1 MPELWFAASADR
13 LLYELE
19 ADETRRRLFDRINA
33 VLSEL
38 ERDSNQLHLR
48 RHRFQI
54 GMWGVIAA
62 SGADEWI
69 VLWEPHPDIDDAII
83 IQYVGPSAF

>member
-19 ADETRRRLFDRINA
+19 ADETRRRLFDRINEI
-33 VLSEL
+33 LFDL
-38 ERDSNQLHLR
+38 ERDSNQRHLR

-62 SGADEWI
+62 AGADERI
-69 VLWEPHPDIDDAII
+69 DLWEPHPDIDDAII

>member
-19 ADETRRRLFDRINA
+19 ADETRRRLFDRINEI
-33 VLSEL
+33 LSEL
-38 ERDSNQLHLR
+38 ERDSKQPHLR
-48 RHRFQI
+48 RHR
-54 GMWGVIAA
+54 
-62 SGADEWI
+62 
-69 VLWEPHPDIDDAII
+69 PHPDIDDAII

>member
-13 LLYELE
+13 RLYELE
-19 ADETRRRLFDRINA
+19 ADETRRRLFDRINEI
-33 VLSEL
+33 LSEL
-38 ERDSNQLHLR
+38 ERDSKQPHLR

>member
-1 MPELWFAASADR
+1 MPELWFAAPADR

-19 ADETRRRLFDRINA
+19 ADEMRRRLFDRIDA
-33 VLSEL
+33 VLSDLEL
-38 ERDSNQLHLR
+38 DSNQLYLR

-54 GMWGVIAA
+54 GMWGVIVA

>member
-13 LLYELE
+13 LLYALE
-19 ADETRRRLFDRINA
+19 ADETRRRLFDRINE
-33 VLSEL
+33 VLFDL
-38 ERDSNQLHLR
+38 ERDSNQRHLR

-62 SGADEWI
+62 AGADEWI